1 MMPVTVK
8 MLISD
13 ISYLLIFRVLNW
25 IWCKR
30 PRMQKSV
37 HQSFR
42 QKEMAMLSGIHCSTG
57 QKTLLLC
64 TTLNRASLEEQKVSN
79 TVKTLRQDTPS
90 AYWKRADN
98 IPFLGHLV
106 SEVNQLLVKPLPSFH
121 RAMSNARLSSLSVIR
136 VHKHKEIN
144 FNEVISKFAGK
155 KDRRLA
161 LSL

>member
-1 MMPVTVK
+1 MQASKDAKVC
-8 MLISD
+8 S
-13 ISYLLIFRVLNW
+13 SVLQAERNGNAVW
-25 IWCKR
+25 D
-30 PRMQKSV
+30 
-37 HQSFR
+37 
-42 QKEMAMLSGIHCSTG
+42 
-57 QKTLLLC
+57 TLLD
-64 TTLNRASLEEQKVSN
+64 RAKDIAALYN
-79 TVKTLRQDTPS
+79 TKPSVPRRAESQQHRENVEADTPS